1 MLIWGSPDEESTW
14 AELDALLRTKWRHP
28 FGGQIGIDATAVDSG
43 AWTDKVYG
51 FSFPRLNRRIWPVKG
66 IAGHHVAFAHSRG
79 KVKGGRLFLVG
90 VDTIKTTIIN
100 RFTRGQSIRF
110 AGHLGDEYFAQL
122 ASERKVVRYSR
133 GQPLVRFERKVGAR
147 AEALDCLVYAWA
159 ARAGAQIQ
167 FDRRESELQQKPVAL
182 PPAAREPSWFGKEL
196 RF

>member
-1 MLIWGSPDEESTW
+1 MAPSIWRADC
-14 AELDALLRTKWRHP
+14 
-28 FGGQIGIDATAVDSG
+28 IDATAVDSG
-43 AWTDKVYG
+43 AWTDKVYA
-51 FSFPRLNRRIWPVKG
+51 FCFPRLNRRIWPVKG
-66 IAGHHVAFAHSRG
+66 FAGHHVPFAPSRG

-90 VDTIKTTIIN
+90 VDTIKTTIIS
-100 RFTRGQSIRF
+100 RLTRGQSIRF

-167 FDRRESELQQKPVAL
+167 FDQRVRVSYSRSRL
-182 PPAAREPSWFGKEL
+182 PCHRPHVSRAGLGRS
-196 RF
+196 

>member
-1 MLIWGSPDEESTW
+1 MDEQS
-14 AELDALLRTKWRHP
+14 LR
-28 FGGQIGIDATAVDSG
+28 FA
-43 AWTDKVYG
+43 
-51 FSFPRLNRRIWPVKG
+51 FPRLDRRIWAIKG

-79 KVKGGRLFLVG
+79 KVKGGRLFLVS

-167 FDRRESELQQKPVAL
+167 FTGVRVSYSRSRLLCHRPHVSRVGLERS
-182 PPAAREPSWFGKEL
+182 
-196 RF
+196 